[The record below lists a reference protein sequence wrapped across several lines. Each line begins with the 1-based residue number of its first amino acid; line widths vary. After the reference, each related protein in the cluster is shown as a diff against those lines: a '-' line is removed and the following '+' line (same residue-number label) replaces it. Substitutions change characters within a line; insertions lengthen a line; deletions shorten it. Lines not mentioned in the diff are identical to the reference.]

1 MNKVLLGTVTIGSL
15 VAGCCGDSKETKDA
29 KKIFCECFGCQE
41 GDIFFVKDYS
51 VTSNDPNQ
59 AWKEV
64 IGNGAND
71 EDLKKKVNAYKDK
84 YADCMYYNSS
94 DKKMFYILFDKTKCK
109 PNDEKIIPVDIRT
122 GVNQLV
128 FLVNPNGSE
137 IPPKVVGFALKT
149 T

>member
-15 VAGCCGDSKETKDA
+15 VAGCCGDSKETKDV

-41 GDIFFVKDYS
+41 SDIFFVKDYS

-64 IGNGAND
+64 IGKTNND
-71 EDLKKKVNAYKDK
+71 EDLGKKATAYNGK
-84 YADCMYYNSS
+84 YASCIYYNSS
-94 DKKMFYILFDKTKCK
+94 DKKMFYILFDKTKYK
-109 PNDEKIIPVDIRT
+109 PNDEKIIL
-122 GVNQLV
+122 VNFRDNINQVV
-128 FLVNPNGSE
+128 FLVDANGVGMFSS
-137 IPPKVVGFALKT
+137 GFALKT